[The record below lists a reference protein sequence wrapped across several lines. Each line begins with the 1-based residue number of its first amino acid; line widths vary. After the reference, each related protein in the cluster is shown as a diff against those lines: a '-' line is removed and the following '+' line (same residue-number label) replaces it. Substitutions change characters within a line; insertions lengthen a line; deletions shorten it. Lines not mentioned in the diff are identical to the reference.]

1 MMYSGKSL
9 VPVKELLEVQI
20 ERTSVRLRDDT
31 AVGSELTIVHI
42 VDACASGLIHSDSGI
57 ESELEILEEV
67 DLHVSCS
74 IYSITLAVVRI
85 ESNCLESIGIT

>member
-1 MMYSGKSL
+1 MVHSGKSL

-31 AVGSELTIVHI
+31 SVGSELTVVHV
-42 VDACASGLIHSDSGI
+42 VDACASCLINSDSGV
-57 ESELEILEEV
+57 ECELEVLEEV

-74 IYSITLAVVRI
+74 VDGVTLAVDCI
-85 ESNCLESIGIT
+85 ESHCLECIGVT